1 MGRLTKKI
9 NENRRKYRVITN
21 ADLYPGDYVVEDL
34 CIRLDEAIDKLGQHE
49 DIEEELGI
57 DLITLYK
64 ALTNGVWVKNE
75 VGQTYHTN
83 IYLYNLILSPSS
95 AKKDFCFITSD
106 NVLLSF
112 DRMKQDWAL
121 TKEELENDK

>member
-1 MGRLTKKI
+1 MVNMERLTIKK
-9 NENRRKYRVITN
+9 
-21 ADLYPGDYVVEDL
+21 EDNIL
-34 CIRLDEAIDKLGQHE
+34 IYYHLKPDTTEDAKIQKWNYYSAIDKLGQLE
-49 DIEEELGI
+49 DIEEKLGI

-75 VGQTYHTN
+75 VGQPYHTN

-95 AKKDFCFITSD
+95 VKKDFCFITSD

-112 DRMKQDWAL
+112 GRIKQDWAL
-121 TKEELENDK
+121 TSEELADE